1 MYLLSDARVM
11 WDQNTGRSRGYG
23 FVAFVEK
30 ADAERAMSDMKGV
43 WLGNRAIR
51 CNWGNQKSNSA
62 NYSNSSSRSNASNYS
77 DVTNQSTSN
86 NTTVYVGN
94 LPTNIA
100 DSVLL
105 YVSLQGLYSLLIDLL
120 VGQHSKTMELLMRFV
135 FKRGKVMGLLSFK
148 LMNKLQELLLLPMK
162 LPLRADQFV

>member
-1 MYLLSDARVM
+1 M

-30 ADAERAMSDMKGV
+30 ADAERAMSDMNGA

-51 CNWGNQKSNSA
+51 CNWANQKSNSA

-105 YVSLQGLYSLLIDLL
+105 TTFQNYGTIDEIRVQKGKGYGFVKFQTHEQAARAIVAANETTIEGRPIRVSFWFSLD
-120 VGQHSKTMELLMRFV
+120 VR
-135 FKRGKVMGLLSFK
+135 
-148 LMNKLQELLLLPMK
+148 
-162 LPLRADQFV
+162 